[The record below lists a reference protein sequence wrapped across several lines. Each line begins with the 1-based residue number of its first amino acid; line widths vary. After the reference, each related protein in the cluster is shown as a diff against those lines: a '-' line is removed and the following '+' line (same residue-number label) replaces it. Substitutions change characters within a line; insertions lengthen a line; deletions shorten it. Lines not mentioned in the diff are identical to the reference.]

1 MEKFNPQLNNT
12 TNFNINK
19 ELSLLESDIFNCSLS
34 NTIESNKNTKKYFI
48 ENTLSLES
56 ISLNKLNNLKSKMNL
71 LFEESFNKRTC
82 YCLLGISE
90 NGENIGLSPADE
102 SQTLKVIELVCQ
114 ELNAQFTVTEEKA
127 GLKGKIIELLIEKI
141 GSNSCSKPE
150 IKVGLF
156 GEDSSGKSTLIGV
169 IVNGSLDDGNGSA
182 RSNIFRYQ
190 HELFSGKTSTLS
202 HYVSIFILYF
212 L

>member
-1 MEKFNPQLNNT
+1 LNNNTDT
-12 TNFNINK
+12 TK
-19 ELSLLESDIFNCSLS
+19 TS
-34 NTIESNKNTKKYFI
+34 KKYFV
-48 ENTLSLES
+48 ENSLSLES
-56 ISLNKLNNLKSKMNL
+56 ISLNKLNNLKSKMCL
-71 LFEESFNKRTC
+71 LFDESFNKKTC

-102 SQTLKVIELVCQ
+102 SQTLKVIELICQ

-141 GSNSCSKPE
+141 GSNSNSKPE

-156 GEDSSGKSTLIGV
+156 GEDSCGKSTLIGV
-169 IVNGSLDDGNGSA
+169 IVNGCLDDGNGSA

-202 HYVSIFILYF
+202 HYVSSFKVL
-212 L
+212 